1 MGEEENH
8 TTQRQRHLSPTGD
21 SLLHRQP
28 FLPDELVFEI
38 LSRLPV
44 KTLLQYKCVCKS
56 WKALISD
63 PQFAQT
69 HLWNLI
75 VDPTINHQ
83 RFFYSP
89 ESKPCKIASIPVKPL
104 FQNLPEPPKE
114 IEFSMEHKY
123 RILGSCNGLL
133 CLFSVKEGYVTLLNP
148 SIEWKSKKSPTL
160 DCYDD
165 HKWITYDGFG
175 YDHVHD
181 KYKLLAVVAN
191 EFGGKLTQIHTFGEN
206 SWTTIPN
213 FPFPVGSVSC
223 SGSFVS
229 GTLNWVDY
237 LSGPLNWVDILSGP
251 LNWVDNRCSSNRDVI
266 LSFDLSNETYK
277 EVLLPEPDGVN
288 VRSNRVLGVLSNCL
302 CVCFDSN
309 NTHWDFWLM
318 KKYGVAESWTRLMMI
333 PLDKILQCL
342 QFRPSFIQPLFMSEN
357 SSVILRTYNK
367 FFLYNLNNGRLDC
380 LPEWILFRFYFRSVL
395 AALNQLGYTSIRLE
409 IIMNIAIYRLE

>member
-1 MGEEENH
+1 MGEEENDTGNH
-8 TTQRQRHLSPTGD
+8 SPTGD

-28 FLPDELVFEI
+28 FLLDELVFEI

-44 KTLLQYKCVCKS
+44 KTLLQFQSVCKS
-56 WKALISD
+56 WKTLISD

-69 HLWNLI
+69 HLRNLI
-75 VDPTINHQ
+75 VDPTITHQ
-83 RFFYSP
+83 LFFYSP
-89 ESKPCKIASIPVKPL
+89 ASEQYRITFIAVKPL
-104 FQNLPEPPKE
+104 FENLPEPPKE

-133 CLFSVKEGYVTLLNP
+133 CLFSVNKGYVRLLNP

-165 HKWITYDGFG
+165 DKWITYDGFG

-181 KYKLLAVVAN
+181 KYKLLAVLAN
-191 EFGGKLTQIHTFGEN
+191 GFGGQVTQIHTFGEN

-213 FPFPVGSVSC
+213 FPFPVGRFSF

-229 GTLNWVDY
+229 GTLNWVG
-237 LSGPLNWVDILSGP
+237 S
-251 LNWVDNRCSSNRDVI
+251 RCSPNGDVI
-266 LSFDLSNETYK
+266 LSFDLANETYK

-288 VRSNRVLGVLSNCL
+288 VRSNCVLDVLSNCL
-302 CVCFDSN
+302 CVCFESN

-357 SSVILRTYNK
+357 SYVLLRTYTK
-367 FFLYNLNNGRLDC
+367 FFIYNLNNDRLDC
-380 LPEWILFRFYFRSVL
+380 LPGSYYLYPH
-395 AALNQLGYTSIRLE
+395 
-409 IIMNIAIYRLE
+409 IYHESLVSLKF